1 MKEFE
6 SLLKV
11 VSEGLKTLAN
21 GVGTLAEK
29 VDEYAKSQ
37 AAQKRTSAAPPPA
50 PAPTDGK
57 RTGKGETAAQAQKPG
72 TGKGPAKAGSA
83 ARAKK
88 ATPTAPLTTTAVF
101 NIVKTARTGV
111 DTAAIKAKTGL
122 NPRQVSNAIYK
133 LKKAGKIKSAG
144 RGTYIKA

>member
-29 VDEYAKSQ
+29 VDEYAKTQS
-37 AAQKRTSAAPPPA
+37 AQKRARPASAPKPTPPY
-50 PAPTDGK
+50 
-57 RTGKGETAAQAQKPG
+57 
-72 TGKGPAKAGSA
+72 GKGPGKDGPATQAKRPETSKGPTRAKSA
-83 ARAKK
+83 ANAKK
-88 ATPTAPLTTTAVF
+88 TTPTSATTTTAVF
-101 NIVKTARTGV
+101 NVVKTARTAV

-133 LKKAGKIKSAG
+133 LKKAGKIKNVG
-144 RGTYIKA
+144 RGTYTKT